1 MSARLAAQA
10 VDGSDRM
17 SEALEKGCGFE
28 FAPWTFCVEKKEQVR
43 KLNCSGVN
51 PEIYGN
57 QVEIAMLGLPTIK
70 VLMAADIPILGGV
83 HLSQRFRQIAPL
95 QLEEPITVAGQ
106 IMEINPH
113 PRGCI
118 LHSHF
123 KYSRSNGYVCVEA
136 ERSGIIAV
144 GAKEPSRG
152 ILRPSETLEGF
163 SEITRRKLIPK
174 SVAEY
179 SNEAGNLIHTDPAV
193 AAEHGFRA
201 PIAAGLM
208 GIHFYREALQKAY
221 QPNAFDLEV
230 WFRRPM
236 FWDDIMTLMAFKEKG
251 RICAMHLLC
260 SSGKPASN
268 CIIHS
273 V

>member
-1 MSARLAAQA
+1 MKA
-10 VDGSDRM
+10 VDGRDRV
-17 SEALEKGCGFE
+17 SEALEKGSGFQ
-28 FAPWTFCVEKKEQVR
+28 FAPWTFCVDKEEQVR

-51 PEIYGN
+51 PKIYGN

-83 HLSQRFRQIAPL
+83 HLSQRFRQIEPL

-106 IMEINPH
+106 IVEINPH
-113 PRGCI
+113 PRGCV
-118 LHSHF
+118 LHCHF
-123 KYSRSNGYVCVEA
+123 KYSRSSGLVCVEA
-136 ERSGIIAV
+136 ERSGIIAI

-152 ILRPSETLEGF
+152 IPRPSETLEGF
-163 SEITRRKLIPK
+163 SQIMRRKLIPK
-174 SVAEY
+174 SVGEY
-179 SNEAGNLIHTDPAV
+179 SNEAGNLIHSDPAV

-236 FWDDIMTLMAFKEKG
+236 FWNDTMTLMALKEKG

-260 SSGKPASN
+260 PSGKPASN

>member
-1 MSARLAAQA
+1 MKA
-10 VDGSDRM
+10 VDGSDRV
-17 SEALEKGCGFE
+17 SEPLEKENGFK
-28 FAPWTFCVEKKEQVR
+28 FAPWIFFVEKKEQIR

-57 QVEIAMLGLPTIK
+57 HVEIAMLGLPTIK

-83 HLSQRFRQIAPL
+83 HLSQRFRQIEPL
-95 QLEEPITVAGQ
+95 HLGEPITVNGQ
-106 IMEINPH
+106 IVDINPH
-113 PRGCI
+113 PRGCV
-118 LHSHF
+118 LHCQF
-123 KYSRSNGYVCVEA
+123 KYSRSNGDVCVEA
-136 ERSGIIAV
+136 ERSGIIAI

-152 ILRPSETLEGF
+152 IPRPSETLEGF
-163 SEITRRKLIPK
+163 SEIMHRKLIPK
-174 SVAEY
+174 SVGEY
-179 SNEAGNLIHTDPAV
+179 SNEAGNLIHSDPAV

-208 GIHFYREALQKAY
+208 GIHFYREALQNAY
-221 QPNAFDLEV
+221 KPDAFDLEV

-236 FWDDIMTLMAFKEKG
+236 FWDDTMTLMASKERG

-260 SSGKPASN
+260 SSGKPASS
-268 CIIHS
+268 CIVHS